1 MASAEHPVA
10 LYAGITA
17 NFLIAIA
24 KFVAGYFSGSSAMI
38 SEGVHSLVDTG
49 NQLLLLFGFK
59 RSARLADARHPFGYG
74 KELYFWAVIVAVVLF
89 GIGGGISIFE
99 GISHVRHPTELSDPT
114 WNYIVLGFAF
124 VVEGIAG
131 WIALKQ
137 LLAAAGEKSVWHA
150 VRTSKDPA
158 VFAVLGE
165 DFAALLGVVV
175 AGVGI
180 YLAHAFNDPMID
192 GFASIA
198 IGIILAAVALFL
210 VYECKGLIVGEAAD
224 PAVVA
229 SVAALVR
236 EDPDVESVE
245 PPLTMHIGA
254 NDILLNL
261 ALSFRQGL
269 ADLPQAIDRIEAKI
283 REKHPNISRIF
294 IEAEALKGLEGGRRK
309 EGG

>member
-1 MASAEHPVA
+1 
-10 LYAGITA
+10 
-17 NFLIAIA
+17 A
-24 KFVAGYFSGSSAMI
+24 KFVAGYLSGSSARV
-38 SEGVHSLVDTG
+38 SEGVHSMVDTG
-49 NQLLLLFGFK
+49 NQVLLLFGLK
-59 RSARLADARHPFGYG
+59 RSGRPADSHHPFGYG

-89 GIGGGISIFE
+89 GIGGGISIYE
-99 GISHVRHPTELSDPT
+99 GISHVQHPGELSDPT
-114 WNYIVLGFAF
+114 WNYVVLGFAF

-131 WIALKQ
+131 GIALKQ
-137 LLAAAGEKSVWHA
+137 LLAAAGEKNVWQA

-175 AGVGI
+175 AFVGI

-192 GFASIA
+192 GVASIV
-198 IGIILAAVALFL
+198 IGSILAAVALFL

-224 PAVVA
+224 PEIVA
-229 SVAALVR
+229 SLAALVR

-245 PPLTMHIGA
+245 PPLTMHLGA

-261 ALSFRQGL
+261 SLSFRQGL

-283 REKHPNISRIF
+283 RERHPNISRIF
-294 IEAEALKGLEGGRRK
+294 IEAGALKVK
-309 EGG
+309 

>member
-1 MASAEHPVA
+1 MAPAEHPIA
-10 LYAGITA
+10 LYAGITG

-38 SEGVHSLVDTG
+38 SEGVHSVVDTG

-59 RSARLADARHPFGYG
+59 RSGRPADARHPFGYG

-89 GIGGGISIFE
+89 GIGGGISIYE
-99 GISHVRHPTELSDPT
+99 GILHVRHPTEISDPT

-131 WIALKQ
+131 GIALKQ
-137 LLAAAGEKSVWHA
+137 LLAAAGEKSVWQA
-150 VRTSKDPA
+150 VRASKDPA

-175 AGVGI
+175 AFVGI

-192 GFASIA
+192 GFASLV

-224 PAVVA
+224 PDIVA
-229 SVAALVR
+229 SLAVLVR

-245 PPLTMHIGA
+245 PPLTMHLGA

-261 ALSFRQGL
+261 TLSFRHGL
-269 ADLPQAIDRIEAKI
+269 ADLPQAIERIEAKI
-283 REKHPNISRIF
+283 REKHPNISGF
-294 IEAEALKGLEGGRRK
+294 LLKRK
-309 EGG
+309 R

>member
-1 MASAEHPVA
+1 MASAEHPIA
-10 LYAGITA
+10 LYAGITG

-38 SEGVHSLVDTG
+38 SEGVHSVVDTG
-49 NQLLLLFGFK
+49 NQLLLLLGFK
-59 RSARLADARHPFGYG
+59 RSGRPADARHPFGYG

-89 GIGGGISIFE
+89 GIGGGISIYE
-99 GISHVRHPTELSDPT
+99 GILHVRHPTEISDPT

-131 WIALKQ
+131 GIALKQ
-137 LLAAAGEKSVWHA
+137 LLAAAGEKSVWQA
-150 VRTSKDPA
+150 VRASKDPA

-175 AGVGI
+175 AFVGI

-192 GFASIA
+192 GFASLV

-224 PAVVA
+224 PDIVA
-229 SVAALVR
+229 SLAALVR
-236 EDPDVESVE
+236 ADPDVESVE

-261 ALSFRQGL
+261 TLRFRQGL
-269 ADLPQAIDRIEAKI
+269 ADC
-283 REKHPNISRIF
+283 
-294 IEAEALKGLEGGRRK
+294 RK
-309 EGG
+309 R